1 MQITQDDLDNLKP
14 IGTSRASGN
23 YGTVKKINDDEAIK
37 IFKDLKY
44 VQKYHIEDEIKKIC
58 KVRVDGVALPKEL
71 VYKNGV
77 FIGFTMPYYKG
88 FNLSIM
94 FKKMI
99 KNGVSISEDEINRL
113 YNGLIM
119 KVKELSK
126 KQIRIIDIKPDNI
139 IYYNNELCIVDCEA
153 YRYTTMNNLERY
165 NISVVENAVKK
176 YLYEIFNI
184 KKYEDDKIFEFNSNI
199 KS

>member
-1 MQITQDDLDNLKP
+1 MQITQSTLDNLKP

-23 YGTVKKINDDEAIK
+23 YGTVKKLNDEEAIK
-37 IFKDLKY
+37 IFKDINY
-44 VQKYHIEDEIKKIC
+44 IQKYHIEDEIKKIC

-71 VYKNGV
+71 VYKDGV

-99 KNGVSISEDEINRL
+99 KNGVSISENEINRL

>member
-1 MQITQDDLDNLKP
+1 MQITQNDLDNLKP

-23 YGTVKKINDDEAIK
+23 YGTVKKLNDDEAIK
-37 IFKDLKY
+37 IFKDLEY

-58 KVRVDGVALPKEL
+58 KVRVDGVAIPRDL
-71 VYKNGV
+71 VYKDDI

-88 FNLSIM
+88 FNLSII
-94 FKKMI
+94 FKKMM
-99 KNGVSISEDEINRL
+99 KNGITISEEEISRL

-126 KQIRIIDIKPDNI
+126 KKIRIIDIKPDNI

-153 YRYTTMNNLERY
+153 FRYTTMNNLERY
-165 NISVVENAVKK
+165 NISIVENAVKK
-176 YLYEIFNI
+176 YLDEIFNI
-184 KKYEDDKIFEFNSNI
+184 KRYEDDKVFEFNTNI